1 MPLPTLSTP
10 KYQLTIP
17 STKEKITYRPFL
29 VKEEKILLQALESQN
44 SNSMLLSMADVIK
57 SCTDGKVDAE
67 KYPLFDLE
75 YMFLHLRMKSVGEVV
90 DLQIPCQ
97 NTECGEMIN
106 TSIDLDKVKIV
117 VPDDESRTIK
127 IDEKLGLTLKYP
139 TLKEAENYDPQNQ
152 DSETMLK
159 IITDCIVSIYDEE
172 EVYQAKDHTRDE
184 LEQFVESIPSSAFND
199 IVEFFETI
207 PKLSHTLK
215 VKCPKCKHMNEF
227 ILEGLEDFFRYASST
242 TLSIAR

>member
-17 STKEKITYRPFL
+17 STKEKVSYRPFL
-29 VKEEKILLQALESQN
+29 VKEEKILLQALESGQ
-44 SNSMLLSMADVIK
+44 SNAMLLSMADVIK

-75 YMFLHLRMKSVGEVV
+75 YIFLHLRMKSVGEVI

-97 NTECGEMIN
+97 NQECGELIN
-106 TSIDLDKVKIV
+106 TTLDLDKIKIE
-117 VPDDESRTIK
+117 VPGDDARTIK
-127 IDEKLGLTLKYP
+127 IDDKLGLTLKYP
-139 TLKEAENYDPQNQ
+139 TIKEAENYDTDNQ
-152 DSETMLK
+152 DSATMLQ

-172 EVYQAKDHTRDE
+172 EVYQAKDHTREE
-184 LEQFVESIPSSAFND
+184 LEQFVESIPSGSFND

-215 VKCPKCKHMNEF
+215 FKCPKCKHQNEYR
-227 ILEGLEDFFRYASST
+227 LEGLDDFFRYASST